1 MQRWVRGTW
10 LLLLAAAP
18 AAAQQQGAAFGVVR
32 DGATGDPVAEADV
45 MAGSNR
51 VRTAADGKYRLEG
64 LAAGPVDVAVR
75 RVGYLPV
82 TKRIVVS
89 AGVPAQADFSLTASA
104 TTLETM
110 VVTATRDERSLR
122 DVPAAVT
129 AVDTAVIESG
139 RTAGLDEVLRY
150 TPGILAQSRYGG
162 DDVNLSVRGSGI
174 RTTFGVRG
182 VAVLLDG
189 VPITEPDGLTRLDLI
204 ELAQARQV
212 EVVRGPASAL
222 YGGVASGGAV
232 NIISRTGQ
240 ESRGANLRV
249 QNGAFGFEKY
259 DGYLGTTFDR
269 ERGSVLLSGAHTDA
283 DGFRDFNHNS
293 MTRFNLRAEWKPALR
308 TRVSV
313 DASSSNLDMNIPG
326 ALTETEFQADPNQ
339 ANPVNVTN
347 VYARRDE
354 RYRTGLRL
362 DQALGSEGMLQTTSY
377 LYYGG
382 RTLDHPIFQVLEQN
396 LHRIQVGTRLQAPL
410 DRRDDPRVL
419 ATAGVDYDN
428 LYGTDKRFVNQGGV
442 PGAMVANGYLALPN
456 VGLYGVAEAR
466 VAAPLTVSAGLR
478 YDRVEY
484 DLDNYMNPALSADK
498 VFDQVSPKFSATW
511 RASSATTF
519 YGAVA
524 RGFEVPT
531 SGELTASP
539 DPAQP
544 INDSLAPKSLW
555 NYEVGAKTLI
565 GNAVFLD
572 VSLFYADITGEFLS
586 RTIPTPTGPRPVF
599 ENAGSSR
606 NIGLEVGWTALLTR
620 WLDFTG
626 SYTFADYKLKDYQS
640 LVVNSAGQ
648 SVLTDF
654 SGNRLPG
661 VPVHRLGG
669 ELRFRPVKSLL
680 AGVGVEWQSRTYVD
694 NGNTES
700 GTIYYRSFGSP
711 TVNAVPF
718 SAIPAWGIVNLNA
731 RYTIGFATV
740 FGNVENVFNKT
751 YVANAVINDGTGRFY
766 NAGAGRF
773 AVLGISV
780 AAFPGGF

>member
-1 MQRWVRGTW
+1 MGGA
-10 LLLLAAAP
+10 LLLLLGAGP
-18 AAAQQQGAAFGVVR
+18 LVAQQQGVVQGVVR
-32 DGATGDPVAEADV
+32 DSATGEPVVEADV
-45 MAGSNR
+45 MSGSLR
-51 VRTAADGKYRLEG
+51 VRTAPDGRYRLEG
-64 LAAGPVDVAVR
+64 LAPGPAEVSVR
-75 RVGYLPV
+75 RVGYRPV
-82 TKRIVVS
+82 ARRVVVE
-89 AGVPAQADFSLTASA
+89 AGNPTRADFSLTAA
-104 TTLETM
+104 AAVLDPV
-110 VVTATRDERSLR
+110 VVTATRDERSLSE
-122 DVPAAVT
+122 VPAAVT
-129 AVDTAVIESG
+129 AVDTTVIESG

-189 VPITEPDGLTRLDLI
+189 VPITEPDGLTRLDLV

-240 ESRGANLRV
+240 DSRGINLRV
-249 QNGAFGFEKY
+249 QNGAFGFAKY
-259 DGYLGTTFDR
+259 DGYLGSTFDR
-269 ERGSVLLSGAHTDA
+269 GRGSVLVSGAHTDA
-283 DGFRDFNHNS
+283 EGFRDFNNNR
-293 MTRFNLRAEWKPALR
+293 MTRFNLRADWQPALR
-308 TRVSV
+308 TRLSV
-313 DASSSNLDMNIPG
+313 EASTSNLDMNIPG
-326 ALTETEFQADPNQ
+326 ALTEAEFQADPNQ
-339 ANPVNVTN
+339 ANPVSVANA
-347 VYARRDE
+347 YARRDA

-362 DQALGSEGMLQTTSY
+362 DQGIGAEGTLQSTSY
-377 LYYGG
+377 VYYGG
-382 RTLDHPIFQVLEQN
+382 RTLDHPIYQVLEQN
-396 LHRIQVGTRLQAPL
+396 LHRIQAGTRLHAAV

-428 LYGTDKRFVNQGGV
+428 LYGTDQRFVNQGGV
-442 PGAMVANGYLALPN
+442 PGAMLANGYMALPN
-456 VGLYGVAEAR
+456 VGVYGVAEAR
-466 VAAPLTVSAGLR
+466 VAASLSVSAGLR

-498 VFDQVSPKFSATW
+498 VFDQLSPKFSATW
-511 RASSATTF
+511 RANAATTM
-519 YGAVA
+519 YATVA

-531 SGELTASP
+531 AGELTASP
-539 DPAQP
+539 DPAQA

-555 NYEVGAKTLI
+555 NYELGARTMVGDAL
-565 GNAVFLD
+565 FLN
-572 VSLFYADITGEFLS
+572 VSVFYADVTGEFLS
-586 RTIPTPTGPRPVF
+586 RTIPTPAGPRPVF

-606 NIGLEVGWTALLTR
+606 NIGLEVGWTALLAP

-626 SYTFADYKLKDYQS
+626 SYTFADYKLTDYQS
-640 LVVNSAGQ
+640 MVVNPSGQ
-648 SVLTDF
+648 AVLTDF

-669 ELRFRPVKSLL
+669 ELRFRPVKALV
-680 AGVGVEWQSRTYVD
+680 AGVGVEWQARTYVD
-694 NGNTES
+694 NGNSTT
-700 GTIYYRSFGSP
+700 GTMYFRSFGSP
-711 TVNAVPF
+711 TLNAVPF

-731 RYTIGFATV
+731 RYALGPATI
-740 FGNVENVFNKT
+740 FGNIENLFNKT

-773 AVLGISV
+773 AVLGVSV